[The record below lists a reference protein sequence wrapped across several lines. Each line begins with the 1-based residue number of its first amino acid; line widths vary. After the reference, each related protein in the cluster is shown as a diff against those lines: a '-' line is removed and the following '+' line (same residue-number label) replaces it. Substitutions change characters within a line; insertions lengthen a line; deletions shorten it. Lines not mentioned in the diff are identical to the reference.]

1 MRQITKHSWM
11 SRGLVVAAV
20 TGVLLFCLQH
30 QIDADIAGQRWDRL
44 LVRVLLVV
52 TGAVLAAIR
61 IPPLPLREPYFL
73 RRLAVLLF
81 FFSIMFFPVVSQ
93 FSDVSRHVEHAK
105 STITSQ
111 YSSKVT
117 KAYALLQQFPREFNN
132 YVKDSFQLSEL
143 FINLDAI
150 LKVYVLHVSPNNN
163 VAVGKNGF
171 YFEGWGTRK
180 VEKGIIENFDNIADY
195 MGQMPF
201 SEEDLHQWRRILEER
216 KYWLKERGSEYVF
229 ILAPTKAMVYPE
241 YLPSS
246 LRTATKT
253 AAPNRFQQLSGYLEK
268 YSDINFINLLP
279 PLLKAKEKRDYPFL
293 FYKTDFHWNFYGAFM
308 AYQAIMDRLRE
319 MYPQYG
325 LVHPEFN
332 EFTLSVNRH
341 WAHHRFIKMVG
352 LPEEMQKK
360 EHYITMVPRPG
371 GRWDSALDLPEKGIY
386 DVYPPIRQVTDGKG
400 HSLGLRLIRN
410 PKGKIPSLLLLG
422 DSFFEKC
429 VYFFSADAQE
439 VMNDRTVVNFPANL
453 FRYVKPTIVA
463 QEILNMFILRKPPE
477 NPPGFAEAWLRGK
490 FADLSSRTFLTV
502 GRGNPGFI
510 LQGPDFASFEPE
522 SEAVRILRIFT
533 ESSVRKVNVLLLGND
548 GQTKGEA
555 VVQRDGD
562 NYFYFELP
570 SVPFHSLEIKS
581 NSERPLTGKIFA
593 EVRTEEFR
601 K

>member
-1 MRQITKHSWM
+1 MG
-11 SRGLVVAAV
+11 RGLVVAGV
-20 TGVLLFCLQH
+20 VCVLLFCLQH
-30 QIDADIAGQRWDRL
+30 KIEEDIVEQKWDHL
-44 LVRVLLVV
+44 LVRVLLVAA
-52 TGAVLAAIR
+52 GAFLAAIR
-61 IPPLPLREPYFL
+61 IPDLPFKKPHFL
-73 RRLAVLLF
+73 RRMMVLLL

-93 FSDVSRHVEHAK
+93 FSDVFRHVQQTK
-105 STITSQ
+105 TTITSQ
-111 YSSKVT
+111 YAAKVDM
-117 KAYALLQQFPREFNN
+117 AYALLQQFPKEFNN
-132 YVKDSFQLSEL
+132 YVKDGFQLSEL

-201 SEEDLHQWRRILEER
+201 SEEDLHQWRRVLEER

-246 LRTATKT
+246 LSAATKT
-253 AAPNRFQQLSGYLEK
+253 AAANRFQQLNGYLQK

-293 FYKTDFHWNFYGAFM
+293 FYKTDFHWNFYGAFV

-319 MYPQYG
+319 IYPQYG
-325 LVHPEFN
+325 LVHPEFS

-371 GRWDSALDLPEKGIY
+371 GRWDSALDLPKKGIY
-386 DVYPPIRQVTDGKG
+386 DVYPPIRRVTDGKG

-439 VMNDRTVVNFPANL
+439 VMNYRTVVNFPANL
-453 FRYVKPTIVA
+453 FHYVKPTIVA
-463 QEILNMFILRKPPE
+463 QEILNMFILRKPPQ

-490 FADLSSRTFLTV
+490 FADLSSGPFLTV
-502 GRGNPGFI
+502 GRGDSGFI
-510 LQGPDFASFEPE
+510 LQGMDFASFDPE
-522 SEAVRILRIFT
+522 SEAVRILRISMEF
-533 ESSVRKVNVLLLGND
+533 SVRKVNVLLLGSD
-548 GQTKGEA
+548 GQIKGET

-562 NYFYFELP
+562 NSFYFELP
-570 SVPFHSLEIKS
+570 SVPFHFLEIKS
-581 NSERPLTGKIFA
+581 NSEMPLTGKISA